1 MADRT
6 TNIVQQL
13 LNRVEDLSQ
22 SILSASNESE
32 NNGLN
37 EEVNRVFGRSNRT
50 GSSQQSQENNVN
62 ASRPTAS
69 TSTATHYQRAVA
81 PRYQMPRNLTRRQAS
96 INRATTQRPKASNNR
111 NKTPFMRDL
120 ILLAGPKD
128 TVVPR
133 QGSKLLLIEH
143 GHVITACQFRKD
155 MNPAQ
160 VLTEIA
166 MAFGEKL
173 LDVDIEIL
181 MSVHSSLV
189 VPTLAPG
196 QDGIDGVILH
206 RLFKEKPVYVR
217 PDRQLINPVSKNNK
231 HFIN

>member
-6 TNIVQQL
+6 TNIVQRL
-13 LNRVEDLSQ
+13 LDRVEDLSQ
-22 SILSASNESE
+22 SLLSASSESE
-32 NNGLN
+32 NNELN
-37 EEVNRVFGRSNRT
+37 EEVNRVFGRTNRT
-50 GSSQQSQENNVN
+50 GSSQQPQENIANPRR
-62 ASRPTAS
+62 STAS
-69 TSTATHYQRAVA
+69 TSTATHYQRAIA
-81 PRYQMPRNLTRRQAS
+81 PRYQMPRNLTRRQHRAAS
-96 INRATTQRPKASNNR
+96 QRPKASNNR

-166 MAFGEKL
+166 MAFSDKL
-173 LDVDIEIL
+173 LDVDIENL

-206 RLFKEKPVYVR
+206 RLFKEKPVYIR
-217 PDRQLINPVSKNNK
+217 PDRQLINPVSKNN
-231 HFIN
+231 NL

>member
-6 TNIVQQL
+6 TNIVQRL
-13 LNRVEDLSQ
+13 LDRVEDLSQ
-22 SILSASNESE
+22 SLLSASSESGNNE
-32 NNGLN
+32 LN
-37 EEVNRVFGRSNRT
+37 EEVNRVFGRTNRT
-50 GSSQQSQENNVN
+50 GSSQQPQENIANPRR
-62 ASRPTAS
+62 STAS
-69 TSTATHYQRAVA
+69 MSTATHYQRAIA
-81 PRYQMPRNLTRRQAS
+81 PRYQMPRNLTRRQHRAAS
-96 INRATTQRPKASNNR
+96 QRPKASNNR

-120 ILLAGPKD
+120 ILLARPKD

-166 MAFGEKL
+166 MAFSDKL

-206 RLFKEKPVYVR
+206 RLFKEKPVYIR
-217 PDRQLINPVSKNNK
+217 PDRQLINPVSKNN
-231 HFIN
+231 NL

>member
-62 ASRPTAS
+62 ASRPTVS

-96 INRATTQRPKASNNR
+96 INRLW
-111 NKTPFMRDL
+111 RDVYGILNVYGCLEFLTRKIQCICLLYIWSIFQEL
-120 ILLAGPKD
+120 I
-128 TVVPR
+128 VP
-133 QGSKLLLIEH
+133 
-143 GHVITACQFRKD
+143 
-155 MNPAQ
+155 
-160 VLTEIA
+160 
-166 MAFGEKL
+166 
-173 LDVDIEIL
+173 
-181 MSVHSSLV
+181 
-189 VPTLAPG
+189 
-196 QDGIDGVILH
+196 
-206 RLFKEKPVYVR
+206 
-217 PDRQLINPVSKNNK
+217 
-231 HFIN
+231 